1 MLLGVVER
9 GGVSQR
15 TFGIEELGIECR
27 NSCGR
32 GVIHIFIV
40 TSIINVLRV
49 T

>member
-9 GGVSQR
+9 GEVSQR
-15 TFGIEELGIECR
+15 TFGMEELGIECR
-27 NSCGR
+27 NGCGR
-32 GVIHIFIV
+32 GAIHISIV